1 MENTRDEMKEK
12 LIRLLNEADEI
23 ALRRGI
29 TDRDEA
35 IADNA
40 EYLIEKGV
48 SVPLAAVGDEIFV
61 IMVKKAPG
69 EGRYNRGFIA
79 TSPVHLTLDAEFEI
93 VKKVCVKSDL
103 KHIGSLA
110 FISEEM
116 AREALGKARNKN
128 K

>member
-1 MENTRDEMKEK
+1 MENTRDLMKEK
-12 LIRLLNEADEI
+12 LMKLL
-23 ALRRGI
+23 
-29 TDRDEA
+29 DEA
-35 IADNA
+35 A
-40 EYLIEKGV
+40 ERYDCPNTAQVAEFLIEKGV

-69 EGRYNRGFIA
+69 EGRYNRGFMA
-79 TSPVHLTLDAEFEI
+79 TSPMHLTLDAEFEI

-103 KHIGSLA
+103 KHIGNLA

-116 AREALGKARNKN
+116 AREALEKARGKV

>member
-12 LIRLLNEADEI
+12 LTKLLNEAVEKYGRPNT
-23 ALRRGI
+23 AQV
-29 TDRDEA
+29 
-35 IADNA
+35 A
-40 EYLIEKGV
+40 EFLIEKGV
-48 SVPLAAVGDEIFV
+48 GVPLAAVGDEIFV

-79 TSPVHLTLDAEFEI
+79 TSPVHLTLDAEFEV

-116 AREALGKARNKN
+116 AREAIQKARNKN